1 MYRLSIFLILACL
14 NSYAI
19 ANENVLPNALQHE
32 KSIKKTSAIST
43 AHYKQKSKKK
53 ETLASAIKNNNLNY
67 IILYNRDSFEAL
79 VEYDVKFDDNSS
91 TNGVVQ
97 KISGPYNKLVE
108 TDKLQSSGTRST
120 PDTNNLVIDESDNV
134 TTWIDGVIENPINEE
149 AMNKNKKALKINV
162 KIDKTITIQK
172 K

>member
-1 MYRLSIFLILACL
+1 MYKLSILFILAFL
-14 NSYAI
+14 NGYAI

-32 KSIKKTSAIST
+32 KSIKTSASYT
-43 AHYKQKSKKK
+43 ANYKQNSKNE
-53 ETLASAIKNNNLNY
+53 ETSALVIENNNLNY

-79 VEYDVKFDDNSS
+79 IEYDVKFDDNSS

-97 KISGPYNKLVE
+97 KISGSYNKLVQ
-108 TDKLQSSGTRST
+108 TDKLQVSGSQSIRESNNIVINESRSFT
-120 PDTNNLVIDESDNV
+120 YWV
-134 TTWIDGVIENPINEE
+134 DGVIEYPKNEE
-149 AMNKNKKALKINV
+149 TMNRNKKALKINV